1 MREAETALKR
11 MALYYLLLAIN
22 IIPCAG
28 VIPDAFPIRTSS
40 EVYLLALTV
49 CLILYYVHRVTP
61 TGALSSSIKLLSWM
75 ALLLILLRGVKYSA
89 FSEVGVLA
97 RHTWYLYYVPMLLIP
112 LLLFYIS
119 LLVSP
124 GEKRRISG
132 VWRAALALTVV
143 FIALVLTN
151 DLHQLVFG
159 FRPDYA
165 DWDSDYT
172 HGWLFYAVTVWQY
185 ALYLAGIVILVLKC
199 RVGSAKRLAW
209 IILFPFAI
217 GMTMNVLLFTD
228 RMPRLN
234 GSHPVEFP
242 EALICTAAVV
252 LECCFQLG
260 LIPTNADYGR
270 MFRLCSISAQIT
282 DQGGRAV
289 YSSRSAHPLTREQLA
304 LENGARIG
312 AHTVLHR
319 MPLPG
324 GFGFWQDDMTEL
336 DRLNDE
342 LTEAKEELA
351 QEAELIRLRS
361 ELKEKQAKL
370 EQRTLVYDTI
380 ARRIHRQSQSISHL
394 ARQGRLSSDA
404 AVKEECRRRI
414 TLLGAYI
421 KRYANLTLLA
431 QERSGIEAG
440 ELALSVSEVLRYL
453 NLCGVPGELLADAE
467 GVAPARAALAVFE
480 TFGTLLEANLAE
492 LRGVFVNIS
501 DKKKSV
507 VVKLTLEHL
516 AAPLS
521 AECAALLS
529 SAGVAVDAQRE
540 DGVSYLCLTLPKGGE
555 AA

>member
-1 MREAETALKR
+1 MPAAAATRKGVAGMREAEAALKR

-22 IIPCAG
+22 IIPCAS
-28 VIPDAFPIRTSS
+28 VIPDAFPIRTIS

-49 CLILYYVHRVTP
+49 CLILYYVHRVTQ
-61 TGALSSSIKLLSWM
+61 TGALSSSMKLLSWM

-172 HGWLFYAVTVWQY
+172 HGWLFYALTVWQY
-185 ALYLAGIVILVLKC
+185 ALYFAGVVILVLKC

-234 GSHPVEFP
+234 GSHLVEFP
-242 EALICTAAVV
+242 EAMICTVAVV
-252 LECCFQLG
+252 LECCVQLG

-289 YSSRSAHPLTREQLA
+289 YSSRSATPLTREQLA
-304 LENGARIG
+304 LENGARIITPCWRSAIMRRWWRRSTARAVCSG
-312 AHTVLHR
+312 ATATWSI
-319 MPLPG
+319 MLPCSSPRTTDCPAERAAPSNTPCG
-324 GFGFWQDDMTEL
+324 RASPWWISRSNKSL
-336 DRLNDE
+336 DRDGGQGSFVCYCAGNTDAAPSGTGLANDAIGKA
-342 LTEAKEELA
+342 LSRAILPFALSTGRVNSTVAPVGTPL
-351 QEAELIRLRS
+351 RLRYS
-361 ELKEKQAKL
+361 
-370 EQRTLVYDTI
+370 R
-380 ARRIHRQSQSISHL
+380 
-394 ARQGRLSSDA
+394 
-404 AVKEECRRRI
+404 
-414 TLLGAYI
+414 
-421 KRYANLTLLA
+421 
-431 QERSGIEAG
+431 
-440 ELALSVSEVLRYL
+440 
-453 NLCGVPGELLADAE
+453 P
-467 GVAPARAALAVFE
+467 
-480 TFGTLLEANLAE
+480 
-492 LRGVFVNIS
+492 
-501 DKKKSV
+501 
-507 VVKLTLEHL
+507 
-516 AAPLS
+516 
-521 AECAALLS
+521 
-529 SAGVAVDAQRE
+529 
-540 DGVSYLCLTLPKGGE
+540 
-555 AA
+555 